1 MYTIVCTAIRTTSI
15 FFLFLVYVLCMYTVE
30 QIAELTARG
39 DSFVASVW
47 RVAQSGD
54 NEKEGGK

>member
-1 MYTIVCTAIRTTSI
+1 MHCDQNYKYIYSIPCVCTSTT
-15 FFLFLVYVLCMYTVE
+15 VCMYTVK